1 MDTEKVRTLDPMSQY
16 HASKLAAHKA
26 TLDFFNQKKPSFDI
40 VTLHPVF
47 VYGRSLVQESADQ
60 LGGTNGMLFQA
71 LFSEKPFAGQY
82 MGVHVE
88 DVAQAHVKA
97 LDDSINGFQS
107 YLLASPRRSWS
118 EVKAFVQ
125 KQYPSLPIKF
135 DANDWANYT
144 VDTTRAK
151 ADLGIDFKGME
162 KQIQDLVDQQLEL
175 RS

>member
-1 MDTEKVRTLDPMSQY
+1 
-16 HASKLAAHKA
+16 
-26 TLDFFNQKKPSFDI
+26 
-40 VTLHPVF
+40 
-47 VYGRSLVQESADQ
+47 
-60 LGGTNGMLFQA
+60 
-71 LFSEKPFAGQY
+71 

-97 LDDSINGFQS
+97 LDDSIHGFQS

-151 ADLGIDFKGME
+151 ADLGIEFKGME